1 MTGWRPGG
9 PLSDRQ
15 REILREATDLVATLG
30 YDALTMRAV
39 ARASGMKLGAL
50 QYHFATSDHLLRG
63 LAAYVAETYRGGFA
77 EFRALLPE
85 QPGVADLVRFLVE
98 DTPGE
103 GLDADR
109 LFPQLWAMSL
119 VEPVIEEL
127 MDDLYDE
134 FLGEL
139 IGVLSGLDV
148 EHPMAEALVIMS
160 MVDGLTLFVGPGR
173 RWQHHKDTAGEV
185 IFDLIG
191 RRYGPTP
198 TERT

>member
-1 MTGWRPGG
+1 M
-9 PLSDRQ
+9 SDRQ
-15 REILREATDLVATLG
+15 REILREATELIATLG

-50 QYHFATSDHLLRG
+50 QYHFATSDLLLRG
-63 LAAYVAETYRGGFA
+63 IAAFVAEIYRTGFA
-77 EFRALLPE
+77 AFRTQLPD
-85 QPGVADLVRFLVE
+85 QCDVVDLVRFLVE
-98 DTPGE
+98 DTPGH

-139 IGVLSGLDV
+139 VGVLSELDV
-148 EHPMAEALVIMS
+148 EHPIAEAVVIMS

-173 RWQHHKDTAGEV
+173 RWERHHDTAGEV
-185 IFDLIG
+185 ILDLIG

-198 TERT
+198 TKGT